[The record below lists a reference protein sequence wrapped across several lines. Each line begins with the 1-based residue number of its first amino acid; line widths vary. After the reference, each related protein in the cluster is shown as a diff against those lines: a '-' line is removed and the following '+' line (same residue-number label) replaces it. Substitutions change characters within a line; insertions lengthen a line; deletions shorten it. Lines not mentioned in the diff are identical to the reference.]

1 MFAVCLQ
8 LTTTHLVPHAIDSGL
23 SSMKAALILSLAG
36 GFSVFSRMAS
46 GMISDLVPVFLF
58 IGGVLIGIYIL
69 QSLLIKDKNK
79 ED

>member
-1 MFAVCLQ
+1 MITIGETQVNSI
-8 LTTTHLVPHAIDSGL
+8 ID
-23 SSMKAALILSLAG
+23 
-36 GFSVFSRMAS
+36 FAS